1 MPTDQTS
8 LPACWMRRRRWPQL
22 LSWRRSVSWPL
33 WWCLVSCVDS
43 MRLVIQ
49 RVHSA
54 SVTVD
59 RGEVAR
65 IGPGI
70 LALVG
75 LEQFDTI
82 DDDLTDCCRQLI
94 KVKLWENDTGKPWR
108 QSVVQKNYEIL
119 LVSQFT
125 LCHATPLSTKS
136 KFTPDYKAAMKSAPA
151 QMLFDTFCHMVAE
164 SLPPSR
170 TQRGVFGSMMDV
182 SLVNDGPVTLVL
194 DSRHHGTS
202 RHSNHGP
209 EDQELPQPQ
218 QGGGGGTAAAV
229 TRSSTQPEDNEE
241 VERDK

>member
-1 MPTDQTS
+1 
-8 LPACWMRRRRWPQL
+8 
-22 LSWRRSVSWPL
+22 
-33 WWCLVSCVDS
+33 

-54 SVTVD
+54 SVTTVVD
-59 RGEVAR
+59 GGLRNEVAR

-75 LEQFDTI
+75 LEQCD
-82 DDDLTDCCRQLI
+82 DNDDLTDCCRQLV

-125 LCHATPLSTKS
+125 LCHASPLSTKS

-151 QMLFDTFCHMVAE
+151 QMLFDSFCNMVAE
-164 SLPPSR
+164 SLPPGQ
-170 TQRGVFGSMMDV
+170 TQRGVFGQMMDV
-182 SLVNDGPVTLVL
+182 TLVNDGPVTLVL
-194 DSRHHGTS
+194 DSRLHGNR

-209 EDQELPQPQ
+209 EQDQQLQ
-218 QGGGGGTAAAV
+218 QQQDEEGGGSAA
-229 TRSSTQPEDNEE
+229 EDHEE
-241 VERDK
+241 IASDK